1 MQVTEA
7 IEGVKVYNLSV
18 GKSLVEWINE
28 ATTRHVNLKKSVWR
42 ADAALFF
49 CDAFCYSS
57 VIFVLALN

>member
-28 ATTRHVNLKKSVWR
+28 ATTRHVNLKKSV
-42 ADAALFF
+42 
-49 CDAFCYSS
+49 C
-57 VIFVLALN
+57 

>member
-28 ATTRHVNLKKSVWR
+28 ATTRHVNLKKSVRR
-42 ADAALFF
+42 ADAAIPADSF
-49 CDAFCYSS
+49 CCSS
-57 VIFVLALN
+57 VIFVRALN